1 MIKIAPSILSADFIN
16 LGRDIDSISNADI
29 IHFDVMDGLFVPNL
43 SFGLPVL
50 KAVRA
55 YTDMEID
62 AHLMIERPIRYV
74 EGFCRAGADIVTIHV
89 EADNISEISRA
100 IDIIRARGKKA
111 GLAIKPGTGVGAIAP
126 FLSRLNQVLC
136 MTVEPGF
143 GGQSLRMD
151 VLPKVREVR
160 KMITDYEYDCD
171 VAVDGGVNRIT
182 GKLCAEAGANVL
194 VNGTGIFEAKDRGT
208 YIEELRGELSPYFDI

>member
-151 VLPKVREVR
+151 VL
-160 KMITDYEYDCD
+160 
-171 VAVDGGVNRIT
+171 
-182 GKLCAEAGANVL
+182 
-194 VNGTGIFEAKDRGT
+194 
-208 YIEELRGELSPYFDI
+208 

>member
-62 AHLMIERPIRYV
+62 AHLMIERPIRWP
-74 EGFCRAGADIVTIHV
+74 
-89 EADNISEISRA
+89 
-100 IDIIRARGKKA
+100 
-111 GLAIKPGTGVGAIAP
+111 GL
-126 FLSRLNQVLC
+126 R
-136 MTVEPGF
+136 
-143 GGQSLRMD
+143 
-151 VLPKVREVR
+151 
-160 KMITDYEYDCD
+160 
-171 VAVDGGVNRIT
+171 
-182 GKLCAEAGANVL
+182 
-194 VNGTGIFEAKDRGT
+194 
-208 YIEELRGELSPYFDI
+208 